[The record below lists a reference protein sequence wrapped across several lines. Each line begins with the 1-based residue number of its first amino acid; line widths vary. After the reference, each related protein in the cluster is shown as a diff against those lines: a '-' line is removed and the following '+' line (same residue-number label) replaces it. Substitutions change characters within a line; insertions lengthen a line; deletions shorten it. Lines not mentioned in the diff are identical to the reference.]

1 MEVDQQ
7 RLAIL
12 ANKRFGDILREGF
25 RLFIHSYGYVILPF
39 MMFSII
45 SILLQV
51 FLLTDLEWR
60 VNELDVSVT
69 QIMENL
75 GDADL
80 TESEWNTLIKYLLM
94 YFALNFL
101 RNLIAGMGVGGIITT
116 IAMCS
121 VSTFLYKK
129 YVHGE
134 ADFTSSFKSSFNVKL
149 LLVILFIGIF
159 IPVGTFMFFIPAV
172 IIYGFF
178 IFLIY
183 TYNMKDNTNPLSKA
197 RFIAKGAFWKL
208 IGVFVI
214 NFLILA
220 SINVMY
226 TTIID
231 FIIEA
236 NTDSETFSEIYNSW
250 FDPATR
256 NFGAIFLYQI
266 LYGVVDIIFAPLFI
280 CLLTSLFATLKAQKD
295 LGYEYRKEAYPVSI
309 GYQEPYTPLKGDS
322 PEPYEE
328 IPSYGIP
335 LTEGFYCPYCGHHIK
350 SPKKFCPK
358 CGEDISF
365 INE

>member
-7 RLAIL
+7 RLAII

-25 RLFIHSYGYVILPF
+25 KLFSNSYGYIILPL

-45 SILLQV
+45 SIILQV

-75 GDADL
+75 GESDL
-80 TESEWNTLIKYLLM
+80 TESDWNLLLKYLLM
-94 YFALNFL
+94 YFALIFL
-101 RNLIAGMGVGGIITT
+101 NNLIAGMGVGGIITT

-129 YVHGE
+129 YVQGE
-134 ADFTSSFKSSFNVKL
+134 ADFMSSFKSSFNAKM
-149 LLVILFIGIF
+149 LLVILIIGIF
-159 IPVGTFMFFIPAV
+159 IPIGTFLFFIPAV

-178 IFLIY
+178 IFLIF
-183 TYNMKDNTNPLSKA
+183 TYNMKDIDKPTSRA
-197 RFIAKGAFWKL
+197 RFFAKGAFWKL

-220 SINVMY
+220 TINMIY

-231 FIIEA
+231 SIIEI
-236 NTDSETFSEIYNSW
+236 NVDSTTFSDMYNSW
-250 FDPATR
+250 YDPATR
-256 NFGAIFLYQI
+256 NFGMIILYQI
-266 LYGVVDIIFAPLFI
+266 LYSIVDILFAPLFI
-280 CLLTSLFATLKAQKD
+280 CLLTSLFATTKAKKD
-295 LGYEYRKEAYPVSI
+295 LGYDYRREAYPISI
-309 GYQEPYTPLKGDS
+309 GYQEPYTPES
-322 PEPYEE
+322 YEE
-328 IPSYGIP
+328 VPSYGIP
-335 LTEGFYCPYCGHHIK
+335 LKEGFYCPFCGHHIK